1 MSLKTELVI
10 FDWDGTLYNSVGQ
23 IVASLQHAAEQHELP
38 LTDEAAKSIIGLGLP
53 EVMQTLFPEAPELH
67 DSILKAYGDHYIANS
82 TNDAWFDGVAE
93 LLHDLKAQ
101 GLKLAVATG
110 KNRRGLDRV
119 IAKTQSI
126 HLFDVTRAANETRS
140 KPDPLMLQEILTVT
154 GVSVER
160 AVMVGDSSYDLE
172 MAQRL
177 DMPRIGV
184 GYGVHSI
191 EVLQQF
197 KPLTIAKDVQELH
210 RFLNGYAQLPAI
222 DLV

>member
-82 TNDAWFDGVAE
+82 TNDAWFDGIAE

-119 IAKTQSI
+119 IAKTQST